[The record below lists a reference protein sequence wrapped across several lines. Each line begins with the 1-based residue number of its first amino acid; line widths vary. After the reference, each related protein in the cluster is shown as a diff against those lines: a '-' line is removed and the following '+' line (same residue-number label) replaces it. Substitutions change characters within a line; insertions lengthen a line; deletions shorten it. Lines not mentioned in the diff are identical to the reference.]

1 MRKETLL
8 NIFSKMPELETP
20 RLILRAA
27 RVSDA
32 RDMFE
37 YAKDPEVTRYLLWK
51 PHPDEGYTRSYLEYL
66 AGRYRIG
73 AHYEWVVAD
82 KETKR
87 MIGTCGFASIDCAN
101 NCAELG
107 YVLNPAYRGRGLI
120 LEAAQR
126 VLQFGFCVLGLNRI
140 EARYMVE
147 NTASLRVMEK
157 LGMQF
162 EGVAREGMLIKG
174 LYRDIGK
181 CAILA
186 KDFRA
191 E

>member
-51 PHPDEGYTRSYLEYL
+51 PHPDESYTRSYLEYL